1 MVHSPGRAF
10 ALVVIKLM
18 MIRFLMKYDFKETE
32 RPKDWSWG
40 NGLLPDMK
48 MKVLVKRADGKT

>member
-1 MVHSPGRAF
+1 MMM
-10 ALVVIKLM
+10 KLM
-18 MIRFLMKYDFKETE
+18 MIHMLMKYDFKETE

-48 MKVLVKRADGKT
+48 MKVLVKEADSKIQRRL